1 MLTENYRG
9 ITITSVH
16 GMVFEYILLEK
27 TTIAKDGQSNM
38 QFGFTEG
45 LSPNMA
51 ALILSEVC
59 SNITA
64 KDILFITTLDSQKA
78 FDVVNHQILMDKL
91 YHLGVNLEFWDVIVD
106 LYQGLTS
113 TVKWNGDTSLSFSIN
128 QGVRQGGV
136 ISTHLYKQYLNEL
149 LNDLEN
155 HNIGISIGNTYA
167 GCPTCA
173 DDIVLLSLNNNE
185 MQEMLDIVLDYAGDH
200 RFQIH
205 PVKSNAIIKTVGKRK
220 IDRVAEKQNELKLG
234 DNTLHFKTETPHLGL
249 TRSSSDENIIN
260 IEERMALARRTLYSL
275 IKTGVHGTNGLNPR
289 TSCKIYQV
297 YVIPRLLYGLETLN
311 LKKKDMATLSSFH
324 IGTLKRLQS
333 LPIRTAN
340 SAVYLLLGTLPISA
354 ELHKKQLSLLHQIAM
369 SENVSIREIAWRQY
383 NVGRPASFFIRIV
396 GILDLYKLPPFT
408 EVMNG
413 HFKKIDWKG
422 IVKRSINTYW
432 NTKLQLDCQ
441 SKSSLSLLI
450 TTSLEIGKTH
460 IVWDSINNS
469 VRDVRQAIT
478 KARMLTGTYMLQTLK
493 SKFNQSEVD
502 PTCPICR
509 LETETITHVITSCP
523 LYNEIRKEH
532 FVKIKAN
539 VITAI
544 GSDSWKRNFNKKDI
558 ICQLVIDCQKLV
570 DTGLLPKNDDLI
582 YDIETASKVLCHAIH
597 TRRLNFNCAE

>member
-1 MLTENYRG
+1 
-9 ITITSVH
+9 
-16 GMVFEYILLEK
+16 
-27 TTIAKDGQSNM
+27 
-38 QFGFTEG
+38 
-45 LSPNMA
+45 MA

-91 YHLGVNLEFWDVIVD
+91 YHLGVNLELWDVIVD

-128 QGVRQGGV
+128 QGVRQEGV
-136 ISTHLYKQYLNEL
+136 LSTHLYKQYLNEL

-185 MQEMLDIVLDYAGDH
+185 MQEMLDTVLDYARDH

-234 DNTLHFKTETPHLGL
+234 DNTLHFKSETPHLGL
-249 TRSSSDENIIN
+249 TRSSSDENRIN
-260 IEERMALARRTLYSL
+260 IEERIALARRTLYSL

-354 ELHKKQLSLLHQIAM
+354 ELHKRQLSLLHQIAM

-396 GILDLYKLPPFT
+396 GIL
-408 EVMNG
+408 
-413 HFKKIDWKG
+413 
-422 IVKRSINTYW
+422 R
-432 NTKLQLDCQ
+432 
-441 SKSSLSLLI
+441 
-450 TTSLEIGKTH
+450 
-460 IVWDSINNS
+460 
-469 VRDVRQAIT
+469 
-478 KARMLTGTYMLQTLK
+478 
-493 SKFNQSEVD
+493 
-502 PTCPICR
+502 
-509 LETETITHVITSCP
+509 
-523 LYNEIRKEH
+523 
-532 FVKIKAN
+532 
-539 VITAI
+539 
-544 GSDSWKRNFNKKDI
+544 
-558 ICQLVIDCQKLV
+558 
-570 DTGLLPKNDDLI
+570 
-582 YDIETASKVLCHAIH
+582 
-597 TRRLNFNCAE
+597 